1 MAVTWRKL
9 AYEDDVILKTVADAN
24 SILYAVTDNTP
35 AALVLAANQF
45 AARDS
50 TSNIVAKTVT
60 DAALSILD
68 DANVGDILTTIGGAA
83 ALHAAQHKNGGTD
96 ELLLSDFGEP
106 TAAVKFDGQQA
117 TNFVLHTVAD
127 ATARNALTAVVG
139 KVAFQTDTLAAYLC
153 TVAV

>member
-9 AYEDDVILKTVADAN
+9 AYEDDVILKTVADEH
-24 SILYAVTDNTP
+24 SILYAVADNTP

-68 DANVGDILTTIGGAA
+68 DATVGAILTTIGGAA
-83 ALHAAQHKNGGTD
+83 ATHATQHKNGGTD

-139 KVAFQTDTLAAYLC
+139 KAVFQTDTLAAYLC

>member
-9 AYEDDVILKTVADAN
+9 AYEDDVMLKTVADAN

-35 AALVLAANQF
+35 AALTLAANKFPARSSSGDIEAKSITDF
-45 AARDS
+45 AL
-50 TSNIVAKTVT
+50 T
-60 DAALSILD
+60 ILD
-68 DANVGDILTTIGGAA
+68 DADAATVLATIGAA
-83 ALHAAQHKNGGTD
+83 ATSHAAQHKNGGSD
-96 ELLLSDFGEP
+96 ELLLSDLGEP

-117 TNFVLHTVAD
+117 TNLSIHTVAD

-139 KVAFQTDTLAAYLC
+139 KIVFQTDTLAAYLC

>member
-24 SILYAVTDNTP
+24 SLLYAVTDNTP
-35 AALVLAANQF
+35 AALALAANKF
-45 AARDS
+45 AARGS
-50 TSNIVAKTVT
+50 TGDIEAKSIT
-60 DAALSILD
+60 DAALTILD
-68 DANVGDILTTIGGAA
+68 DATVGDILATIGGAA
-83 ALHAAQHKNGGTD
+83 ATHATQHKNGGTD
-96 ELLLSDFGEP
+96 ELLLSDLGEP

-139 KVAFQTDTLAAYLC
+139 KVVMQTDTLAAYLC